1 VIGLVAVLGQTG
13 TGDTRIPVPHVD
25 WLAVGPEIALIAAAT
40 VLVLMAALNRGRRD
54 LSGTYLD
61 VGLAG
66 VAAAGL
72 VTWRLWT
79 VVVHSGDPYQAL
91 SGMVAVDGFSVF
103 ARVVIL
109 AATALGLLVAQG
121 YLRREQ
127 VEGPEYHALLLLSAS
142 GMLLMTSANDLIV
155 VFLALEILS
164 IALYVLSA
172 FDRER
177 LESGEAGLKYF
188 VLGAFSSAVLL
199 YGVAMVYG
207 ATGTT
212 SLSGIAGFLAAN
224 TLFSSGLLLA
234 GFALILVGLGFKVA
248 AVPFHMWTPDV
259 YQGAP
264 TPVTGFMAAGAK
276 AAGFA
281 ALLRVF
287 VSGFGA
293 YSVDWRPLVFILA
306 VASLLVGGIV
316 ALVQQDVKRMLAY
329 SSISHAGYV
338 LIGVQAATKDGVA
351 SALFYLLTYTFMV
364 VGSFAVVTVV
374 GGKGDRRHSLDDWRG
389 LGARA
394 PLLAGA
400 MTFLLLGQAGIP
412 VTSGFVAKFTVFAA
426 SVDAR
431 EYALTLVGV
440 ITTVIAAFFYLRVI
454 VMMYMSDRGEAPA
467 PAAAYAMAGAGAG
480 GPGAAAAAEFAAPA
494 RSEYRL
500 DPATALA
507 LGVAVLAT
515 LVMGVV
521 PGAFIDFARHATLLF

>member
-1 VIGLVAVLGQTG
+1 MIALAALVGQTG
-13 TGDTRIPVPHVD
+13 TADTRIPVPNVD
-25 WLAVGPEIALIAAAT
+25 WLAVGPETVLIGVAM

-66 VAAAGL
+66 VVAAGL
-72 VTWRLWT
+72 ISWKLWT
-79 VVVHSGDPYQAL
+79 VVVHTGAPYQAL
-91 SGMVAVDGFSVF
+91 SNMVAVDGFSVF

-121 YLRREQ
+121 YLRREH

-172 FDRER
+172 FDRQR

-199 YGVAMVYG
+199 YGVALVYG

-212 SLSGIAGFLAAN
+212 SLSGIAAFLAQN

-234 GFALILVGLGFKVA
+234 GLALILVGLGFKVA

-293 YSVDWRPLVFILA
+293 YSVDWRPLVLILA
-306 VASLLVGGIV
+306 IASLLVGSIV
-316 ALVQQDVKRMLAY
+316 ALVQSDVKRMLAY

-338 LIGVQAATKDGVA
+338 LIGVQADTKGGVS

-374 GGKGDRRHSLDDWRG
+374 GRKGDRRHSLDDYRG

-412 VTSGFVAKFTVFAA
+412 LTSGFVAKFTVFAA

-431 EYALTLVGV
+431 EYGLTLVGV
-440 ITTVIAAFFYLRVI
+440 ITTVIAAFFYLRLI
-454 VMMYMSDRGEAPA
+454 VYMYMAA
-467 PAAAYAMAGAGAG
+467 PAAEGEAAAPTGPVPVAVGAGV
-480 GPGAAAAAEFAAPA
+480 
-494 RSEYRL
+494 
-500 DPATALA
+500 ALA
-507 LGVAVLAT
+507 IALGFT
-515 LVMGVV
+515 VV
-521 PGAFIDFARHATLLF
+521 VGFLPSTVFDFARHATLLRL

>member
-1 VIGLVAVLGQTG
+1 MSALAALLAQTAPPPV
-13 TGDTRIPVPHVD
+13 DTSIPIPKVD
-25 WLAVGPEIALIAAAT
+25 WLAVGPEVALIAAAM
-40 VLVLMAALNRGRRD
+40 VLVMMAALNRGRRD
-54 LSGTYLD
+54 LSTEYLI
-61 VGLAG
+61 VGLGG
-66 VAAAGL
+66 VAASGL
-72 VTWRLWT
+72 ITIKQWS
-79 VVVHSGDPYQAL
+79 VVFCGSCGPNGAPYQTL
-91 SGMVAVDGFSVF
+91 SGMVAVDGFAVF
-103 ARVVIL
+103 ARTVIL
-109 AATALGLLVAQG
+109 AATVLGLLVAQG

-127 VEGPEYHALLLLSAS
+127 VEGPEYHSLLLLSAS

-164 IALYVLSA
+164 IALYVLAA
-172 FDRER
+172 FDRSR

-188 VLGAFSSAVLL
+188 VLGALSSAVML

-259 YQGAP
+259 YQGSP
-264 TPVTGFMAAGAK
+264 TPVTAFMAAGAK

-287 VSGFGA
+287 ISGFGN
-293 YSVDWRPLVFILA
+293 YSVDWKPLIMVLA
-306 VASLLVGGIV
+306 VASLLVGSIV

-338 LIGVQAATKDGVA
+338 LIGVQAGTVKGVA
-351 SALFYLLTYTFMV
+351 SALFYLLTYSFMV
-364 VGSFAVVTVV
+364 IGSFAVVTVV
-374 GGKGDRRHSLDDWRG
+374 GRKGDLRHSLDDYRG
-389 LGARA
+389 LGSRA

-412 VTSGFVAKFTVFAA
+412 LTSGFVAKFAVFAA
-426 SVDAR
+426 SVDAK
-431 EYALTLVGV
+431 EYGLTLVGV

-454 VMMYMSDRGEAPA
+454 VLMYMSGDTE
-467 PAAAYAMAGAGAG
+467 PAAAD
-480 GPGAAAAAEFAAPA
+480 AEDTRPFA
-494 RSEYRL
+494 L
-500 DPATALA
+500 DPATGLA
-507 LGVAVLAT
+507 LGLAVAAT
-515 LVMGVV
+515 VVMGVL
-521 PGAFIDFARHATLLF
+521 PGGFLNFAESAKLLF

>member
-1 VIGLVAVLGQTG
+1 VTPLGFLAQTTPVAPV
-13 TGDTRIPVPHVD
+13 DTSSIPIPKVD
-25 WLAVGPEIALIAAAT
+25 WLAVGPEVALIAAAL
-40 VLVLMAALNRGRRD
+40 VLVMMAALNRGRRD
-54 LSGTYLD
+54 LSTEYLV
-61 VGLAG
+61 VGLGG
-66 VAAAGL
+66 VACSAL
-72 VTWRLWT
+72 VTVKLWF
-79 VVVHSGDPYQAL
+79 VISDGAPYQAL
-91 SGMVAVDGFSVF
+91 AGMVAVDGFAVF
-103 ARVVIL
+103 ARTVIL

-164 IALYVLSA
+164 IALYVLAA
-172 FDRER
+172 FDRSR

-188 VLGAFSSAVLL
+188 VLGALSSAVLL

-212 SLSGIAGFLAAN
+212 SLTGIAAFLASN

-264 TPVTGFMAAGAK
+264 TPVTAFMAAGAK

-287 VSGFGA
+287 ISGFGN
-293 YSVDWRPLVFILA
+293 YSVDWKPLIMVLA
-306 VASLLVGGIV
+306 IASLLVGSIV

-338 LIGVQAATKDGVA
+338 LIGVQAGTVKGVA

-374 GGKGDRRHSLDDWRG
+374 GRKGDRHHSLDDYRG
-389 LGARA
+389 LGSRA
-394 PLLAGA
+394 PVLAGA

-412 VTSGFVAKFTVFAA
+412 LTSGFVAKFAVFTA
-426 SVDAR
+426 SVEAK
-431 EYALTLVGV
+431 EYGLTLVGV

-454 VMMYMSDRGEAPA
+454 VLMYMSGDAEPA
-467 PAAAYAMAGAGAG
+467 TAGTADAADAL
-480 GPGAAAAAEFAAPA
+480 PFA
-494 RSEYRL
+494 L
-500 DPATALA
+500 DPATGLA
-507 LGVAVLAT
+507 LGLAVAAT
-515 LVMGVV
+515 VVMGVL
-521 PGAFIDFARHATLLF
+521 PGGFLNFAESAKLLF

>member
-1 VIGLVAVLGQTG
+1 VNVLAALLAQTAPPV
-13 TGDTRIPVPHVD
+13 DTSITIPKVD
-25 WLAVGPEIALIAAAT
+25 WLAVGPEVALIAAAM
-40 VLVLMAALNRGRRD
+40 VLVMIAALNRGRRD
-54 LSGTYLD
+54 LSTEYLI
-61 VGLAG
+61 VGLGG
-66 VAAAGL
+66 VAASGL
-72 VTWRLWT
+72 VTIKQWS
-79 VVVHSGDPYQAL
+79 VVFCGTCGPNGAPYQTL
-91 SGMVAVDGFSVF
+91 SGMVAVDGFAIF
-103 ARVVIL
+103 ARTVIL
-109 AATALGLLVAQG
+109 AATVLGLLVAQG

-164 IALYVLSA
+164 IALYVLAA
-172 FDRER
+172 FDRSR

-188 VLGAFSSAVLL
+188 VLGALSSAVLL

-212 SLSGIAGFLAAN
+212 SLTGIAAFLAQN

-259 YQGAP
+259 YQGSP
-264 TPVTGFMAAGAK
+264 TPVTAFMAAGAK

-287 VSGFGA
+287 ISGFGNYA
-293 YSVDWRPLVFILA
+293 VDWKPLIMVLA
-306 VASLLVGGIV
+306 VASLLVGSIV

-338 LIGVQAATKDGVA
+338 LIGVQAGTVKGVA

-374 GGKGDRRHSLDDWRG
+374 GRKGDRCHSLDDYRG
-389 LGARA
+389 LGSRG

-400 MTFLLLGQAGIP
+400 MTFLLLAQAGIP
-412 VTSGFVAKFTVFAA
+412 LTSGFVAKFAVFAA
-426 SVDAR
+426 SVDAK
-431 EYALTLVGV
+431 EYGLTLVGV

-454 VMMYMSDRGEAPA
+454 VLMYMSGDAEPA
-467 PAAAYAMAGAGAG
+467 TADAGDAAD
-480 GPGAAAAAEFAAPA
+480 A
-494 RSEYRL
+494 RPFEL
-500 DPATALA
+500 DPATGLA
-507 LGVAVLAT
+507 LGLAVAAT
-515 LVMGVV
+515 VVMGII
-521 PGAFIDFARHATLLF
+521 PGGFLNFAESAKLLF

>member
-1 VIGLVAVLGQTG
+1 MSALAALLAQTAPPPV
-13 TGDTRIPVPHVD
+13 DTSIPIPKVD
-25 WLAVGPEIALIAAAT
+25 WLAVGPEVALIAAAM
-40 VLVLMAALNRGRRD
+40 VLVMMAALNRGRRD
-54 LSGTYLD
+54 LSTEYLI
-61 VGLAG
+61 VGLGG
-66 VAAAGL
+66 VAASGL
-72 VTWRLWT
+72 ITIKQWS
-79 VVVHSGDPYQAL
+79 VVFCGSCGPNGAPYQTL
-91 SGMVAVDGFSVF
+91 SGMVAVDGFAVF
-103 ARVVIL
+103 ARTVIL
-109 AATALGLLVAQG
+109 AATILGLLVAQG

-127 VEGPEYHALLLLSAS
+127 VEGPEYHSLLLLSAS

-164 IALYVLSA
+164 IALYVLAA
-172 FDRER
+172 FDRSR

-188 VLGAFSSAVLL
+188 VLGALSSAVML

-259 YQGAP
+259 YQGSP
-264 TPVTGFMAAGAK
+264 TPVTAFMAAGAK

-287 VSGFGA
+287 ISGFGN
-293 YSVDWRPLVFILA
+293 YSVDWKPLIMVLA
-306 VASLLVGGIV
+306 VASLLVGSIV

-338 LIGVQAATKDGVA
+338 LIGVQAGTVKGVA
-351 SALFYLLTYTFMV
+351 SALFYLLTYSFMV
-364 VGSFAVVTVV
+364 IGSFAVVTVV
-374 GGKGDRRHSLDDWRG
+374 GRKGDLRHSLDDYRG
-389 LGARA
+389 LGSRA

-412 VTSGFVAKFTVFAA
+412 LTSGFVAKFAVFAA
-426 SVDAR
+426 SVDAK
-431 EYALTLVGV
+431 EYGLTLVGV

-454 VMMYMSDRGEAPA
+454 VLMYMSGDTE
-467 PAAAYAMAGAGAG
+467 PAAAD
-480 GPGAAAAAEFAAPA
+480 AEDTRPFA
-494 RSEYRL
+494 L
-500 DPATALA
+500 DPATGLA
-507 LGVAVLAT
+507 LGLAVAAT
-515 LVMGVV
+515 VVMGVL
-521 PGAFIDFARHATLLF
+521 PGGFLNFAESAKLLF

>member
-1 VIGLVAVLGQTG
+1 VIALGGFTSLPLTTVLGQTEPV
-13 TGDTRIPVPHVD
+13 DTRIPVPKVD
-25 WLAVGPEIALIAAAT
+25 WLAVGPEVVLIGAAM

-54 LSGTYLD
+54 LSGIYLD

-72 VTWRLWT
+72 ITIKLWLVVTDGPGCST
-79 VVVHSGDPYQAL
+79 CYETL
-91 SGMVAVDGFSVF
+91 SGMVAVDGFAVF
-103 ARVVIL
+103 ARTIIL
-109 AATALGLLVAQG
+109 AATALGLLVSQG

-164 IALYVLSA
+164 IALYVLAA
-172 FDRER
+172 FDRSR

-188 VLGAFSSAVLL
+188 ILGAFSSAVML

-212 SLSGIAGFLAAN
+212 ALSGIAGFLAAN
-224 TLFSSGLLLA
+224 TLFSSSLFLA
-234 GFALILVGLGFKVA
+234 GVALILVGLGFKVA

-293 YSVDWRPLVFILA
+293 YSVDWRPLILVLA
-306 VASLLVGGIV
+306 VASLLVGSVV
-316 ALVQQDVKRMLAY
+316 ALVQLDVKRMLAY

-338 LIGVQAATKDGVA
+338 LIGVQADTGQGVS

-364 VGSFAVVTVV
+364 VGTFAVVTVV
-374 GGKGDRRHSLDDWRG
+374 GRKGDRRHSLDDYRG
-389 LGARA
+389 LGSRA

-400 MTFLLLGQAGIP
+400 MTFLLLAQAGIP
-412 VTSGFVAKFTVFAA
+412 LTSGFVAKFTVFAA

-431 EYALTLVGV
+431 EYGLTLVGV
-440 ITTVIAAFFYLRVI
+440 ITTVIAAFFYLRLI
-454 VMMYMSDRGEAPA
+454 VVMYMSDPPEGEADVA
-467 PAAAYAMAGAGAG
+467 E
-480 GPGAAAAAEFAAPA
+480 GPGRRPFE
-494 RSEYRL
+494 L

-507 LGVAVLAT
+507 LGVAVAAT
-515 LVMGVV
+515 VVMGVL
-521 PGAFIDFARHATLLF
+521 PGAFIDFARDATLLF

>member
-1 VIGLVAVLGQTG
+1 VIPLAALLLGQT
-13 TGDTRIPVPHVD
+13 TPVPPVDTDIAIPKID
-25 WLAVGPEIALIAAAT
+25 WLAVGPEIALIAAAL
-40 VLVLMAALNRGRRD
+40 VLVLIAAYNRGRRD
-54 LSGTYLD
+54 LSTEYL
-61 VGLAG
+61 VIGLAG
-66 VAAAGL
+66 VVASGL
-72 VTWRLWT
+72 VTLKLWF
-79 VVVHSGDPYQAL
+79 VISDGAPYQTL
-91 SGMVAVDGFSVF
+91 SGMVAVDGFAVF
-103 ARVVIL
+103 ARTVVL

-121 YLRREQ
+121 YLRREE

-164 IALYVLSA
+164 IALYVLAA
-172 FDRER
+172 FDRSR

-188 VLGAFSSAVLL
+188 VLGALSSAVML

-212 SLSGIAGFLAAN
+212 SLTGIAGFLAAN

-264 TPVTGFMAAGAK
+264 TPVTAFMAAGAK
-276 AAGFA
+276 TAGFA

-287 VSGFGA
+287 ISGFGN
-293 YSVDWRPLVFILA
+293 YSVDWKPLIFILA
-306 VASLLVGGIV
+306 VASLLVGSVV

-329 SSISHAGYV
+329 SSINHAGYV
-338 LIGVQAATKDGVA
+338 LIGVQTGTVRGVA

-374 GGKGDRRHSLDDWRG
+374 GRKGDRHHNLDDYRG
-389 LGARA
+389 LGGRA

-400 MTFLLLGQAGIP
+400 LTFLLLAQAGIP
-412 VTSGFVAKFTVFAA
+412 LTSGFVAKFNVFAA
-426 SVDAR
+426 SVEAK

-440 ITTVIAAFFYLRVI
+440 ITTAIALFFYLRV
-454 VMMYMSDRGEAPA
+454 VVLMYMSGDADPETPETAD
-467 PAAAYAMAGAGAG
+467 
-480 GPGAAAAAEFAAPA
+480 A
-494 RSEYRL
+494 RPL
-500 DPATALA
+500 AIDPATGLA
-507 LGVAVLAT
+507 LGFAIVAT
-515 LVMGVV
+515 LVMGIL
-521 PGAFIDFARHATLLF
+521 PSGFINFAESAKLLF

>member
-1 VIGLVAVLGQTG
+1 VIALVALLGQTAPV
-13 TGDTRIPVPHVD
+13 DTRIPVPKVD
-25 WLAVGPEIALIAAAT
+25 WLAVGPEVALIATAM

-54 LSGTYLD
+54 LSGVYLD

-66 VAAAGL
+66 VAASGL
-72 VTWRLWT
+72 ITVKLWSI
-79 VVVHSGDPYQAL
+79 VVSKGAAYQTL
-91 SGMVAVDGFSVF
+91 SGMVAVDGFAVF
-103 ARVVIL
+103 ARTIIL
-109 AATALGLLVAQG
+109 SATALGLLVAQG

-164 IALYVLSA
+164 IALYVLAA
-172 FDRER
+172 FDRKR

-188 VLGAFSSAVLL
+188 VLGSFSSAVLL

-212 SLSGIAGFLAAN
+212 SLTAIAAFLAQN

-259 YQGAP
+259 YQGSP

-287 VSGFGA
+287 VSGFGSYA
-293 YSVDWRPLVFILA
+293 VDWRPLVLVLA
-306 VASLLVGGIV
+306 IASLLVGSVV

-329 SSISHAGYV
+329 SSINHAGYV
-338 LIGVQAATKDGVA
+338 LIGVQAGSRDGVS
-351 SALFYLLTYTFMV
+351 SALFYLLAYTFMV
-364 VGSFAVVTVV
+364 VGSFAIVTIV
-374 GGKGDRRHSLDDWRG
+374 GRKGDRRHSLDDYRG

-400 MTFLLLGQAGIP
+400 MTFLLLAQAGIP
-412 VTSGFVAKFTVFAA
+412 LTSGFVAKFNVFEA
-426 SVDAR
+426 SVAAR
-431 EYALTLVGV
+431 EYGLTLVGV
-440 ITTVIAAFFYLRVI
+440 ITTVIATFFYLRLI
-454 VMMYMSDRGEAPA
+454 VVMYMTNPPEGSEVAD
-467 PAAAYAMAGAGAG
+467 AAGDEVGRR
-480 GPGAAAAAEFAAPA
+480 PFA
-494 RSEYRL
+494 L
-500 DPATALA
+500 DPATGLA
-507 LGVAVLAT
+507 LGIAVFAT
-515 LVMGVV
+515 LVMGVL
-521 PGAFIDFARHATLLF
+521 PGYFLDLASRATLLF

>member
-1 VIGLVAVLGQTG
+1 MIAVLALLGQTG
-13 TGDTRIPVPHVD
+13 TGDTRIPVPRVD
-25 WLAVGPEIALIAAAT
+25 WLSVGPEVTLIGVAMI
-40 VLVLMAALNRGRRD
+40 LVLMAALNRGRRD

-72 VTWRLWT
+72 LTWKLWT
-79 VVVHSGDPYQAL
+79 VTVHSGAPYQSL

-164 IALYVLSA
+164 IALYVLAA
-172 FDRER
+172 FDRQR
-177 LESGEAGLKYF
+177 LESLEAGLKYF
-188 VLGAFSSAVLL
+188 VLGAFSSAIFL
-199 YGVAMVYG
+199 YGVALVYG

-212 SLSGIAGFLAAN
+212 SLPGIAEFLAQN
-224 TLFSSGLLLA
+224 TLYSSGLLLA
-234 GFALILVGLGFKVA
+234 GSAFLLVGLGFKVA

-259 YQGAP
+259 YQGSP

-287 VSGFGA
+287 STAFNT
-293 YSVDWRPLVFILA
+293 YSVDWKPLVWILA
-306 VASLLVGGIV
+306 VATLLVGSIV
-316 ALVQQDVKRMLAY
+316 ALVQEDVKRMLAY

-338 LIGVQAATKDGVA
+338 LMGFQADSRRGIAG
-351 SALFYLLTYTFMV
+351 ALFYLFTYTFMV

-374 GGKGDRRHSLDDWRG
+374 GRRGDRRHALDDYRG
-389 LGARA
+389 LGARQ

-400 MTFLLLGQAGIP
+400 LTLFLLAQAGVP
-412 VTSGFVAKFTVFAA
+412 LTSGFVAKFTVFSATVEA
-426 SVDAR
+426 K
-431 EYALTLVGV
+431 EYALAFVGV
-440 ITTVIAAFFYLRVI
+440 LTTVIAAFFYLRLI
-454 VMMYMSDRGEAPA
+454 VLMYMTAPA
-467 PAAAYAMAGAGAG
+467 DE
-480 GPGAAAAAEFAAPA
+480 AAEDGRAAVFDI
-494 RSEYRL
+494 
-500 DPATALA
+500 DPATAVVLA
-507 LGVAVLAT
+507 VAVVAT
-515 LVMGVV
+515 VLFGVL
-521 PGAFIDFARHATLLF
+521 PGGVIDLARHATLLF

>member
-1 VIGLVAVLGQTG
+1 
-13 TGDTRIPVPHVD
+13 
-25 WLAVGPEIALIAAAT
+25 
-40 VLVLMAALNRGRRD
+40 
-54 LSGTYLD
+54 
-61 VGLAG
+61 
-66 VAAAGL
+66 
-72 VTWRLWT
+72 
-79 VVVHSGDPYQAL
+79 
-91 SGMVAVDGFSVF
+91 
-103 ARVVIL
+103 
-109 AATALGLLVAQG
+109 
-121 YLRREQ
+121 
-127 VEGPEYHALLLLSAS
+127 
-142 GMLLMTSANDLIV
+142 
-155 VFLALEILS
+155 
-164 IALYVLSA
+164 
-172 FDRER
+172 
-177 LESGEAGLKYF
+177 
-188 VLGAFSSAVLL
+188 
-199 YGVAMVYG
+199 
-207 ATGTT
+207 
-212 SLSGIAGFLAAN
+212 
-224 TLFSSGLLLA
+224 
-234 GFALILVGLGFKVA
+234 
-248 AVPFHMWTPDV
+248 
-259 YQGAP
+259 
-264 TPVTGFMAAGAK
+264 
-276 AAGFA
+276 
-281 ALLRVF
+281 
-287 VSGFGA
+287 
-293 YSVDWRPLVFILA
+293 
-306 VASLLVGGIV
+306 
-316 ALVQQDVKRMLAY
+316 
-329 SSISHAGYV
+329 
-338 LIGVQAATKDGVA
+338 
-351 SALFYLLTYTFMV
+351 MV

>member
-1 VIGLVAVLGQTG
+1 MNALDALAALLGQT
-13 TGDTRIPVPHVD
+13 TPVETRIPIPKVD
-25 WLAVGPEIALIAAAT
+25 WLAVGPEVALIAAAMA
-40 VLVLMAALNRGRRD
+40 LVLMAALNRGRRD
-54 LSGTYLD
+54 LSSEYLY

-66 VAAAGL
+66 VTAAGMITVKL
-72 VTWRLWT
+72 WSVVTD
-79 VVVHSGDPYQAL
+79 GAPYQTL
-91 SGMVAVDGFSVF
+91 SGMVAVDGFAVF
-103 ARVVIL
+103 TRTVVL

-121 YLRREQ
+121 YLRREH

-164 IALYVLSA
+164 IALYVLAA
-172 FDRER
+172 FDRAR

-188 VLGAFSSAVLL
+188 VLGALSSAVLL

-212 SLSGIAGFLAAN
+212 SLSGIANFLAAN

-259 YQGAP
+259 YQGSP
-264 TPVTGFMAAGAK
+264 TPVTAFMAAGAK

-293 YSVDWRPLVFILA
+293 YSVDWQPLVLILA
-306 VASLLVGGIV
+306 VASLLVGSIV

-338 LIGVQAATKDGVA
+338 LIGVQADSEGGVS

-374 GGKGDRRHSLDDWRG
+374 GRKGDRRHSLDDYRG
-389 LGARA
+389 LGSRA
-394 PLLAGA
+394 PVLAAA
-400 MTFLLLGQAGIP
+400 MAFLLLAQAGIP
-412 VTSGFVAKFTVFAA
+412 LTSGFVAKFTVFAA
-426 SVDAR
+426 SVEAR
-431 EYALTLVGV
+431 EYGLTFVGV
-440 ITTVIAAFFYLRVI
+440 LTTVIAAFFYLRLI
-454 VMMYMSDRGEAPA
+454 VVMYMTSPPDGQDEGEDAP
-467 PAAAYAMAGAGAG
+467 GRRLF
-480 GPGAAAAAEFAAPA
+480 E
-494 RSEYRL
+494 L
-500 DPATALA
+500 DPSTGLA
-507 LGVAVLAT
+507 LGLAVVATV
-515 LVMGVV
+515 VMGVV
-521 PGAFIDFARHATLLF
+521 PSYFLDFADRATLLF

>member
-1 VIGLVAVLGQTG
+1 MIALMAVLGQAEPV
-13 TGDTRIPVPHVD
+13 DTRIPVPKVD
-25 WLAVGPEIALIAAAT
+25 WLAVGPEVALIGAAMI
-40 VLVLMAALNRGRRD
+40 LVLMAALNRGRRD
-54 LSGTYLD
+54 LSGIYLD

-72 VTWRLWT
+72 ITMRLWS
-79 VVVHSGDPYQAL
+79 VVTDGAPYETL
-91 SGMVAVDGFSVF
+91 SGMVAVDGFAVF
-103 ARVVIL
+103 ARTIIL
-109 AATALGLLVAQG
+109 AATALGLLVSQG
-121 YLRREQ
+121 FLRREQ

-164 IALYVLSA
+164 IALYVLAA
-172 FDRER
+172 FDRNR

-188 VLGAFSSAVLL
+188 VLGAFSSAVML

-212 SLSGIAGFLAAN
+212 ALSGIAGFLAAN
-224 TLFSSGLLLA
+224 TLFSSGLFLA
-234 GFALILVGLGFKVA
+234 GIALILVGLGFKVA

-287 VSGFGA
+287 VGGFGA
-293 YSVDWRPLVFILA
+293 YSVDWRPLMLVLA
-306 VASLLVGGIV
+306 IASLLVGSVV
-316 ALVQQDVKRMLAY
+316 ALVQLDVKRMLAY

-338 LIGVQAATKDGVA
+338 LIAVQADSGHGVS

-364 VGSFAVVTVV
+364 VGTFAVVTVV
-374 GGKGDRRHSLDDWRG
+374 GRKGDHRHSLDDYRG
-389 LGARA
+389 LGSRA

-412 VTSGFVAKFTVFAA
+412 LTSGFVAKFNVFAA
-426 SVDAR
+426 SVEAR
-431 EYALTLVGV
+431 EYGLTLVGV
-440 ITTVIAAFFYLRVI
+440 ITTVIAAFFYLRLI
-454 VMMYMSDRGEAPA
+454 VVMYMSDPPEGDVEATEGSGRFPF
-467 PAAAYAMAGAGAG
+467 
-480 GPGAAAAAEFAAPA
+480 E
-494 RSEYRL
+494 L

-507 LGVAVLAT
+507 LGVAVAAT
-515 LVMGVV
+515 VVMGVL
-521 PGAFIDFARHATLLF
+521 PGAFIDFARDATLLF